1 MPAWAT
7 VSRATVSG
15 IALASALVPVGQ
27 WGFGDDS
34 LTRIA
39 HNTLWSQ
46 VSNLYSIPTDCPQ
59 RDEVSD
65 GVDMSFVTSVTC
77 MLGVADDDVQCGF
90 HVLYRVLQRL
100 GWLADAHMS
109 MEGSVRMF
117 NGAAFYRQFIRSIIA
132 SENALCV
139 RRDHHF
145 FCARLLPVYTVVCL
159 AQCRAGVLP

>member
-1 MPAWAT
+1 MSGMPAWAT

-65 GVDMSFVTSVTC
+65 GVLNSGSACVLDVRVTMFSVVFMCCTACCSGWAGLPMLTC
-77 MLGVADDDVQCGF
+77 PW
-90 HVLYRVLQRL
+90 RVLFACSTAR
-100 GWLADAHMS
+100 
-109 MEGSVRMF
+109 
-117 NGAAFYRQFIRSIIA
+117 RSIGSSSGPSSRA
-132 SENALCV
+132 RTRCACAVTTTSSAHVSCLCTPS
-139 RRDHHF
+139 F
-145 FCARLLPVYTVVCL
+145 A
-159 AQCRAGVLP
+159 